1 MVKDGL
7 AGQCEI
13 TRVLTE
19 EWIMGEKRL
28 IKGSI
33 EAKASDFRACSGGM
47 ELPNSCDQ
55 ICKGES
61 SRV

>member
-7 AGQCEI
+7 AGQREI

-19 EWIMGEKRL
+19 EWIIGEKRL

-33 EAKASDFRACSGGM
+33 EAKASDFRACNGGM
-47 ELPNSCDQ
+47 ELPNLCNR

-61 SRV
+61 PRV